1 MVYVLIHCAA
11 KVKGVTRSVMIIL
24 ARVIAAL
31 SIATVAHAF
40 AGDDPARQS
49 QQDTVRLNAT
59 LVEVPA
65 TVTDR
70 AGRFIADLAQG
81 DFAVFEDGKRQDISL
96 FTAIKQPFH
105 AVLVLDTSNSAEDR
119 LRAIQ
124 NLALEFA
131 REARPEDRLM
141 VVSFDNEVRQ
151 LTDFTS
157 SYDEIEKA
165 VRGTESGFGKLFYE
179 AVTRA
184 LENLKD
190 VEGRRAVI
198 LFSDGVDMRSIEA
211 TSESATR
218 MAEETEAVIYAV
230 RFDTRWWI
238 EAGARRQKQERPES
252 KVPFSV
258 DGRIPLPPDF
268 GGPDPQPT
276 GFPPVRAPRI
286 EIGGERRGPP
296 VTIIDGNSRRTIQ
309 TAPPDEI
316 TRTLD
321 KMYGEADG
329 FLQAISSRTGGLV
342 FRAETFD
349 DTRSAFK
356 AIADELRNQYM
367 VGYYSTNERRDGKY
381 RKIKVEVARKGA
393 QVRARSGYRPEA
405 GRQ

>member
-1 MVYVLIHCAA
+1 MAA
-11 KVKGVTRSVMIIL
+11 
-24 ARVIAAL
+24 
-31 SIATVAHAF
+31 VAHAF
-40 AGDDPARQS
+40 AGDDPAKQS
-49 QQDTVRLNAT
+49 QQDTVRLKAT

-70 AGRFIADLAQG
+70 AGKFIGDLAQG

-131 REARPEDRLM
+131 REARPDDRLM
-141 VVSFDNEVRQ
+141 VISFDNEVRQ

-157 SYDEIEKA
+157 SYDEIEKV

-184 LENLKD
+184 LEKLKD

-198 LFSDGVDMRSIEA
+198 LFSDGIDMRSIEA
-211 TSESATR
+211 TSASATR

-238 EAGARRQKQERPES
+238 EADARRQQQERPES

-286 EIGGERRGPP
+286 EIGGERRNPP
-296 VTIIDGNSRRTIQ
+296 ITIIDGNSRRTIQ
-309 TAPPDEI
+309 TAPPDQI

-321 KMYGEADG
+321 QMYGEADS

-356 AIADELRNQYM
+356 AIADELRNQYL
-367 VGYYSTNERRDGKY
+367 VGYYSANERRDGKY
-381 RKIKVEVARKGA
+381 RKIKVEVARKDA
-393 QVRARSGYRPEA
+393 QVRARAGYRPEA
-405 GRQ
+405 GRR